1 MESVA
6 AFFGKQ
12 YLRQVD
18 ETEFWENISEIRKS
32 EKCSD
37 RAINRAIH
45 FFNDNKRAKQ
55 EADALKSDNLQTFL
69 KLVQQSGDSSIIL
82 LQNLYSISN
91 PTNQELLLGITVSKK
106 ILEEKGAVRVHGG
119 GFAGTI
125 QAFVPNEKLESYM
138 QQMNKLFG
146 KDSCKKINIRSV
158 GGIKIL

>member
-1 MESVA
+1 M
-6 AFFGKQ
+6 
-12 YLRQVD
+12 
-18 ETEFWENISEIRKS
+18 
-32 EKCSD
+32 
-37 RAINRAIH
+37 
-45 FFNDNKRAKQ
+45 
-55 EADALKSDNLQTFL
+55 
-69 KLVQQSGDSSIIL
+69 
-82 LQNLYSISN
+82 QNLYSISK

-125 QAFVPNEKLESYM
+125 QAFVPNEKLELYM